1 MIQIG
6 LTKSDFGTVCQLL
19 VLIQY
24 YLCREDL
31 TVLHIVQKKKK
42 KRLCCEKLTEHKRW
56 GTGES
61 QAHMENSVDVTM
73 LHSIKVV
80 CLDH

>member
-24 YLCREDL
+24 FLCREDL
-31 TVLHIVQKKKK
+31 TVLHIVQEKKKDFAVK
-42 KRLCCEKLTEHKRW
+42 SWLNIKDGELGDPKHTWRILCW
-56 GTGES
+56 
-61 QAHMENSVDVTM
+61 
-73 LHSIKVV
+73 LHSVKVV